1 MKKIILLLTLIAIFI
16 GCGKKEVTENNI
28 LRIGASPS
36 PHVEILEIIKD
47 DLAKEGIQLEIV
59 EFTDYVTPN
68 QALNDGEIDA
78 NFFQHLPYLEAFSKD
93 RGLDLSSVGGVFV
106 SPLSLFSDKV
116 KDIKELQDGATIA
129 IPNDPSNGGRA
140 LIILEK
146 AGLIKLDPKAGLKAT
161 VLDITEN
168 PKKLNFKEIDAAQLP
183 RSLQDVDCAFIN
195 GNYALDAGIDPVKDA
210 ILREGKD
217 SPYANIVAVKT
228 ENKGDKKVEALMK
241 ALHSEKVKNFIID
254 KYKGIIAPT
263 F

>member
-1 MKKIILLLTLIAIFI
+1 MKKIIFILSLIAIFI
-16 GCGKKEVTENNI
+16 GCGKKEVTENNV
-28 LRIGASPS
+28 LRVGASPS
-36 PHVEILEIIKD
+36 PHAEILNLIKD

-78 NFFQHLPYLEAFSKD
+78 NFFQHLPYLESFSKD
-93 RGLDLSSVGGVFV
+93 RGLKLSSVGGVFV
-106 SPLSLFSDKV
+106 SPLSLFSDKI
-116 KDIKELQDGATIA
+116 KDIKELQDGAAIA

-146 AGLIKLDPKAGLKAT
+146 TGLIKLDPKAGLKAT
-161 VLDITEN
+161 VLDIVEN
-168 PKKLNFKEIDAAQLP
+168 PKKLNFKELDAAQLP

-217 SPYANIVAVKT
+217 SPYSNIVAVKT
-228 ENKGDKKVEALMK
+228 ENKEDPKVEALMK
-241 ALHSEKVKNFIID
+241 VLHSEKVKDFIINE
-254 KYKGIIAPT
+254 YKGIIAPT

>member
-1 MKKIILLLTLIAIFI
+1 MKKIILLFTLIAIFI
-16 GCGKKEVTENNI
+16 GCGKKEVTENNV

-93 RGLDLSSVGGVFV
+93 RGLGLSSVGGVFV
-106 SPLSLFSDKV
+106 SPLSLFSDKI

-146 AGLIKLDPKAGLKAT
+146 TGLIKLDPKAGLKAT
-161 VLDITEN
+161 VLDIVEN
-168 PKKLNFKEIDAAQLP
+168 PKQLNFKELDAAQLP

-217 SPYANIVAVKT
+217 SPYSNIIAVKT
-228 ENKGDKKVEALMK
+228 ENKGDKKIEALMK